1 MTRRAVH
8 VPVIDHN
15 KIEAK
20 YKVDPNNALLN
31 SGPFF
36 AVWTI
41 SFTSSTVIKG
51 LRIGTK
57 CDKELLAVEATSGDL
72 QNVQR
77 LVTDLSKP
85 LRIMSEYEIWYTK
98 GQDLALQLT
107 IELKEPRVC
116 AHPNLDQAQ
125 GSRQSISGDIVTVH
139 SVELYRHGSM
149 EQPWPTHDIKIKGS
163 ETVGDSI
170 NVYHKDPSDPPSD
183 LKPVKIAAASID
195 ARGKFA
201 ATLSFTV
208 SHGHL
213 DLWELSDNNSGC
225 KNKAKG
231 SGSFPI
237 TRDENG
243 KPPRLDIALAYD
255 AHQIVVFPT
264 CHQSQG
270 PKEKE
275 QTQQGFQVFR
285 INHIN
290 HSHHVTISDTANTV
304 AIEDITR
311 WNDFQPDSW
320 LQDFAGC
327 GKFRPHFEFCG
338 PNQPVDQHSEGA
350 SYFVAS
356 NGYEIAVYDTQGWWR
371 QCSLMALAKVHP
383 TSSKLSKGEHER
395 ILTNASKVIDSVYG
409 SYFAWPDKLFLSVY
423 NIEECMTVAHIPG
436 SIQYRAMRNLREE
449 VQHVCFS
456 PDGSMMAVA
465 GNYSITTYMTK
476 SATLLSRREFHTNSV
491 VRSQF
496 IDQGRRLLIQ
506 FKNSLH
512 AVVDPV
518 HITAS
523 SIKNIKKIHLP
534 ISSEP
539 QYRIVQVSKEPFR
552 QYDFLYFVHGSGL
565 SRHDLKEC
573 IQAATNENGQTCND
587 ICPDRRI
594 YDSQDCS
601 SNGNEYRLDIKSHE
615 LASCNVKLVLLTYK
629 SKDCRVHNGIPSAA
643 CQEKNT
649 SNFVDCGEN
658 VFQELQRL
666 AVYKEKHKGAIE
678 KKEER
683 LEAYFLPC
691 ETRYVVKCDQ
701 NVQVWALPSKESGR
715 CKLLLMVPISTSIS
729 PTNKALICQNHSS
742 LTVAT
747 SSGPV
752 VYSFRQED
760 LREEA
765 QVLACINSL
774 TDIVDRYQHAEDNH
788 RQELLRYVLRYIN
801 HWTVSSN
808 GVGQNVIEVLIK
820 TSRALE
826 SEIWDLRNQFLRD
839 LLAVDS
845 KDGTHWIPYNQYQG
859 QSNPISI
866 IINQAKETNP
876 NCLPL
881 AVTLINYCAKMAK
894 DKKDIGYLSAVYQA
908 LPCVIKHQ
916 PDLVQEIL
924 NKSAFIPI
932 QNNNRHPKQDLVIN
946 NTLVR
951 HPPSFNIFR
960 RLFGTLDT
968 RTILSNQGS
977 VFQLESQLPPYRF
990 IGSASE
996 EERPNEGFRSEVY
1009 VAPFSLLW
1017 RHKPKKVTKL
1027 VNESM
1032 WWRSAFIA
1040 LLWKISPYAPKIV
1053 SSYDF
1058 EENHLD
1064 NPAITAL
1071 LDYKWNT
1078 FVSRYWGFRFFFQC
1092 TYYLLVL
1099 MTAFLQIFD
1108 YDAHKLR
1115 GVYIAIMSFSSMF
1128 IWLELQ
1134 QLLRHPMRYVMS
1146 PYNYVDWLAYLV
1158 PMVACGFQ
1166 IWELDETGAGP
1177 LFELRVVEGI
1187 CKVVAIILNVTY
1199 RIKVFFVIFAG
1210 CVFAFSHS
1218 FLYLFWA
1225 GAGTATPEVIQA
1237 KSENHP
1243 RDFGNSLTITYF
1255 MMGGRYDPMAD
1266 MFKNGDAGFLVMMAI
1281 YFFITVILML
1291 NVLIALINTAF
1302 NKGESVWKV
1311 VWLESRLRFAES
1323 AENMSYV
1330 IPGFRRTHHWFPNE
1344 VYYTATPRDIKEF
1357 EEKVA
1362 SMASNNRRVLIGT
1375 SEMERQPSEI
1385 SQLLQRPLEELQ
1397 DPEGIARMA
1406 PVVVVPQSNRNS
1418 FQRPV
1423 SPAPLTPPLR
1433 NIASSSSLM
1442 GAEVVDEMKTTQGVL
1457 SQMADMQNQLKK
1469 EAEERA
1475 RLQSQLAQE
1484 AEQRA
1489 RLQDQLDAL
1498 LRLLSTKLPDQATS
1512 P

>member
-1 MTRRAVH
+1 MPIH
-8 VPVIDHN
+8 
-15 KIEAK
+15 
-20 YKVDPNNALLN
+20 
-31 SGPFF
+31 
-36 AVWTI
+36 
-41 SFTSSTVIKG
+41 
-51 LRIGTK
+51 
-57 CDKELLAVEATSGDL
+57 
-72 QNVQR
+72 
-77 LVTDLSKP
+77 LSKSM
-85 LRIMSEYEIWYTK
+85 RIMSEYEIWYTK
-98 GQDLALQLT
+98 GQDLTLQLT
-107 IELKEPRVC
+107 IELNEPRVC
-116 AHPNLDQAQ
+116 ANPNLDQAQ
-125 GSRQSISGDIVTVH
+125 GSRQSISGNVVTVH
-139 SVELYRHGSM
+139 SVELYGHGSM
-149 EQPWPTHDIKIKGS
+149 EQPWPKHDIKIQGS

-170 NVYHKDPSDPPSD
+170 NVYHKDPSDPHSD

-195 ARGKFA
+195 AKGKFA
-201 ATLSFTV
+201 ATLSFTT

-225 KNKAKG
+225 RNKAKG
-231 SGSFPI
+231 CGSFPI
-237 TRDENG
+237 TRDADG
-243 KPPRLDIALAYD
+243 KPPTLDIALAYD
-255 AHQIVVFPT
+255 AYQIVVFPT
-264 CHQSQG
+264 CRQSQG

-275 QTQQGFQVFR
+275 QTQQDFQVFL
-285 INHIN
+285 IN
-290 HSHHVTISDTANTV
+290 HSHHIVMGDTASTVTI
-304 AIEDITR
+304 EGITR
-311 WNDFQPDSW
+311 RDDFQPDSW
-320 LQDFAGC
+320 LQGFVGC
-327 GKFRPHFEFCG
+327 GKFRPHFEFSS
-338 PNQPVDQHSEGA
+338 QPVIQHNESA

-356 NGYEIAVYDTQGWWR
+356 NGYEIAVYDTHGWWR
-371 QCSLMALAKVHP
+371 QCSLMTLAKVDP
-383 TSSKLSKGEHER
+383 TLNISSKNRAEAR
-395 ILTNASKVIDSVYG
+395 ILTNAPKVIDSVNG
-409 SYFAWPDKLFLSVY
+409 SYFAWPDELFLSVY
-423 NIEECMTVAHIPG
+423 NIEECMTVTHIPS
-436 SIQYRAMRNLREE
+436 SIQYRAMRNIREE

-465 GNYSITTYMTK
+465 ENYSITTYMTK
-476 SATLLSRREFHTNSV
+476 SATLLSRREFNTNSV

-506 FKNSLH
+506 FKNSRH

-523 SIKNIKKIHLP
+523 SFKNIKKVHLP
-534 ISSEP
+534 VSSEP
-539 QYRIVQVSKEPFR
+539 QHRIVQVPKEPIG
-552 QYDFLYFVHGSGL
+552 QYDFLYFVHGSKL

-573 IQAATNENGQTCND
+573 IQAATNENDQTCNEL
-587 ICPDRRI
+587 CRGRRI
-594 YDSQDCS
+594 YKAQDCS

-615 LASCNVKLVLLTYK
+615 LATWNVKLALLTYK

-643 CQEKNT
+643 CQEQNPSK
-649 SNFVDCGEN
+649 FVDCGEN
-658 VFQELQRL
+658 GFQELQRL
-666 AVYKEKHKGAIE
+666 AVYKEKPKGTTE
-678 KKEER
+678 KKGGR

-715 CKLLLMVPISTSIS
+715 CKLLLMVPVSTSTATISTNEA
-729 PTNKALICQNHSS
+729 TICPNHSS
-742 LTVAT
+742 LTVVAG
-747 SSGPV
+747 SGSV

-765 QVLACINSL
+765 QVWACINSL
-774 TDIVDRYQHAEDNH
+774 RDIVDRYQHAEDNH

-801 HWTVSSN
+801 HWIVGSN
-808 GVGQNVIEVLIK
+808 EFGHNVIDVLIRASK
-820 TSRALE
+820 TWG
-826 SEIWDLRNQFLRD
+826 SEKWDLRDQFLQD
-839 LLAVDS
+839 LLAMDS
-845 KDGTHWIPYNQYQG
+845 KDGTHWIPYNQYHDQN
-859 QSNPISI
+859 NPISI
-866 IINQAKETNP
+866 IIDQAKDTNP
-876 NCLPL
+876 KCLPL
-881 AVTLINYCAKMAK
+881 AVTLINYCGKMAK

-908 LPCVIKHQ
+908 LPCVIQHQ
-916 PDLVQEIL
+916 PDLVQDIL

-932 QNNNRHPKQDLVIN
+932 QNSNRYPKQDLVIN

-960 RLFGTLDT
+960 RIFGTLDT
-968 RTILSNQGS
+968 RTIVSTRGS

-990 IGSASE
+990 IGSKPE
-996 EERPNEGFRSEVY
+996 KERPNEGFRSEVY

-1017 RHKPKKVTKL
+1017 RHKPKKVSKL
-1027 VNESM
+1027 VHESM

-1040 LLWKISPYAPKIV
+1040 LLWKIYPYAPKIV
-1053 SSYDF
+1053 TSHDF
-1058 EENHLD
+1058 EEDHLD

-1078 FVSRYWGFRFFFQC
+1078 FVSRYWRFRFFFQC
-1092 TYYLLVL
+1092 AYYLLVL
-1099 MTAFLQIFD
+1099 VMAFLQIFD

-1115 GVYIAIMSFSSMF
+1115 GVYIAIMSFSAMF

-1134 QLLRHPMRYVMS
+1134 QLLRHPMRYIMS
-1146 PYNYVDWLAYLV
+1146 PYNYVDWFAYLV
-1158 PMVACGFQ
+1158 PMVACGLQ
-1166 IWELDETGAGP
+1166 IRELDETGAGP
-1177 LFELRVVEGI
+1177 INESASLFELRVVEGI
-1187 CKVVAIILNVTY
+1187 CKIVAIILNVTY

-1225 GAGTATPEVIQA
+1225 GTGTATPEVIEA
-1237 KSENHP
+1237 KSEAHP
-1243 RDFGNSLTITYF
+1243 RDFGSSLTITYF

-1266 MFKNGDAGFLVMMAI
+1266 MFKNGDAGFLVMMVI

-1323 AENMSYV
+1323 AENMSYI

-1375 SEMERQPSEI
+1375 SAMERQPSEI

-1397 DPEGIARMA
+1397 DPEGTARMA

-1418 FQRPV
+1418 FQRSV
-1423 SPAPLTPPLR
+1423 SPAPPTPALR
-1433 NIASSSSLM
+1433 NIASSSSLT
-1442 GAEVVDEMKTTQGVL
+1442 GIEVVDEMKTTQELLL
-1457 SQMADMQNQLKK
+1457 SQMRDMQNLLKK

-1475 RLQSQLAQE
+1475 LLKNQFAQE

-1489 RLQDQLDAL
+1489 HLEDQLNAL
-1498 LRLLSTKLPDQATS
+1498 LSLLSTKLPDQAPS
-1512 P
+1512 SQKKGD